1 MKSTISDNR
10 QLFNIKTL
18 VYGKT
23 YEEMLEGETAI
34 FAEDETTSIAS
45 ALPFADM
52 PKKFE
57 IIHKMNGVLYTSFST
72 IEKDQIL
79 NQMEKDY
86 TPEVVNIWKGTVDSC
101 DCIEGV
107 NLRINIDEQ
116 SLIQR
121 DGLTWVHHDNIYAVS
136 PEELACNCSCTGT
149 KPVYA
154 NNVMT
159 KLLAQKVNAAN
170 SPFYEAEIEDEDG
183 NLITDVDT
191 FIEDNLEVNTDDD
204 ADNDGQKLVLVIK
217 GKKSP
222 ALQYRFFEIN
232 EVYPRGVRLHPGM
245 VVNGKKNI
253 AFTETQKLAYEI
265 GAGYDLMSEEW
276 NNMSNYTTLNHY
288 TKYSDGL
295 PNPNVTFQFENYKN
309 YHTLTFE
316 YMTRKVERNNGDRRF
331 FLVLMGTT
339 EDAVYADLKTMF
351 IPV

>member
-1 MKSTISDNR
+1 MK
-10 QLFNIKTL
+10 
-18 VYGKT
+18 
-23 YEEMLEGETAI
+23 
-34 FAEDETTSIAS
+34 
-45 ALPFADM
+45 
-52 PKKFE
+52 
-57 IIHKMNGVLYTSFST
+57 
-72 IEKDQIL
+72 
-79 NQMEKDY
+79 KDY
-86 TPEVVNIWKGTVDSC
+86 TAEVVNIWKGTVDSC

-170 SPFYEAEIEDEDG
+170 SPFYEAAIEDEDG
-183 NLITDVDT
+183 VVITDVDA
-191 FIEDNLEVNTDDD
+191 FIAANLVVNTDDD
-204 ADNDGQKLVLVIK
+204 DTNDGKKLVLVIK

-245 VVNGKKNI
+245 VVNGQKNI

-276 NNMSNYTTLNHY
+276 DNMSNYTTLNHY

-295 PNPNVTFQFENYKN
+295 PNPNVNIPPFLRNEYSKYDLQDSKSNGWLIYKEVKLFPKKDKWESEEWKTLNKPEN
-309 YHTLTFE
+309 
-316 YMTRKVERNNGDRRF
+316 
-331 FLVLMGTT
+331 
-339 EDAVYADLKTMF
+339 APAADLLAQQEENNQIRAIKSIFTSF
-351 IPV
+351 TTLAIAAPLYLYHWRQTKKSAYLPD